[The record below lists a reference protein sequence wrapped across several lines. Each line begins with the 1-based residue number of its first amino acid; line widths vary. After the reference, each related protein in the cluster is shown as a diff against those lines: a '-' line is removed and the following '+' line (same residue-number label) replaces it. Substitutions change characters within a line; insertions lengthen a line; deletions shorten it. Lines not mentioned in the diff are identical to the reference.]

1 LANLG
6 QGENEI
12 WSFWAENE
20 ILTVRAEHLGQEMR
34 PRVLRAEKVRA
45 EK

>member
-1 LANLG
+1 VG
-6 QGENEI
+6 PRHQEEREK
-12 WSFWAENE
+12 ENE

-34 PRVLRAEKVRA
+34 PRVFRAEKVRA